1 MMFDIDFKRL
11 VALLLPMS
19 LRRPL
24 IFGVLRA
31 GVVGVEQVYKDFA
44 AARKEHNFR
53 LTHNGQ
59 VCYLRGTLN
68 YYFGPGFRIG
78 SVRQEGEWLYA
89 VTEDT
94 GENIPLAVTEE
105 GKGVPVLYSE
115 QMLNAAQNDFV
126 VFVPASYWERLEE
139 IKAMVDRY
147 KLVTKRAHYIKTGN
161 PVTVVPGPNIRP
173 GWSPDIFNQ
182 LTTARK

>member
-1 MMFDIDFKRL
+1 MFEIDFKRL

-31 GVVGVEQVYKDFA
+31 GVSGVERTYKDFM
-44 AARKEHNFR
+44 AARKDHNFR

-59 VCYLRGTLN
+59 VCYLQGVLN
-68 YYFGPGFRIG
+68 YCFGRGFKIG
-78 SVRQEGEWLYA
+78 SIKREGDWLYA
-89 VTEDT
+89 VTET
-94 GENIPLAVTEE
+94 GENITLASTEE
-105 GKGVPVLYSE
+105 GKGVLVLYSE

-126 VFVPASYWERLEE
+126 VFVPDTYWERLEE

-147 KLVTKRAHYIKTGN
+147 KLVTKRAHYIKTN
-161 PVTVVPGPNIRP
+161 SLYSAKQSLEIVTT
-173 GWSPDIFNQ
+173 WSPNVFNK
-182 LTTARK
+182 LTAIK

>member
-1 MMFDIDFKRL
+1 MFEIDFKRL

-31 GVVGVEQVYKDFA
+31 GVSGVERVYKDFMA
-44 AARKEHNFR
+44 VRKEHNFR

-59 VCYLRGTLN
+59 VCYLRGALN
-68 YYFGPGFRIG
+68 YCFGPGFKIG
-78 SVRQEGEWLYA
+78 SIKQEGEWLYA
-89 VTEDT
+89 VTEA
-94 GENIPLAVTEE
+94 GENIILAVTEE
-105 GKGVPVLYSE
+105 EKGVPVLYSE

-126 VFVPASYWERLEE
+126 VFVPGIYWVRLEE

-147 KLVTKRAHYIKTGN
+147 KLVTKRAHYIKTNSQYSVDQGLDV
-161 PVTVVPGPNIRP
+161 VTT
-173 GWSPDIFNQ
+173 WSPNVFNQ
-182 LTTARK
+182 LTATKQ

>member
-1 MMFDIDFKRL
+1 MMFEMDFKRL

-31 GVVGVEQVYKDFA
+31 GVSGVERVYREFMEG
-44 AARKEHNFR
+44 RKEHNFR

-59 VCYLRGTLN
+59 VCYLRGVLN
-68 YYFGPGFRIG
+68 YYFGPGFKIG
-78 SVRQEGEWLYA
+78 NIKQEGAWLYA
-89 VTEDT
+89 VTEA
-94 GENIPLAVTEE
+94 GESITLAVTEE

-126 VFVPASYWERLEE
+126 VFVPGTYWVRLEE

-147 KLVTKRAHYIKTGN
+147 KLVTKRAHYIKTNSPYSFGQDLEI
-161 PVTVVPGPNIRP
+161 VTT
-173 GWSPDIFNQ
+173 WSPDVFNQ
-182 LTTARK
+182 LTATKQ

>member
-1 MMFDIDFKRL
+1 MFEMDFKRL

-24 IFGVLRA
+24 IFGMLRA
-31 GVVGVEQVYKDFA
+31 GVSGVERVYKDFMGR
-44 AARKEHNFR
+44 RKEHNFR

-59 VCYLRGTLN
+59 VCYLRGALN
-68 YYFGPGFRIG
+68 YCFGPGFKIG
-78 SVRQEGEWLYA
+78 SIKQEGEWLYA
-89 VTEDT
+89 VTEA
-94 GENIPLAVTEE
+94 GENITLAVTEE

-126 VFVPASYWERLEE
+126 VFVPGIYWVRLEE

-147 KLVTKRAHYIKTGN
+147 KLVTKRAHYIKANSQYSVNQGLEV
-161 PVTVVPGPNIRP
+161 VTT
-173 GWSPDIFNQ
+173 WSPNVFNQ
-182 LTTARK
+182 LTATKQ

>member
-1 MMFDIDFKRL
+1 MFEIDFKRL

-31 GVVGVEQVYKDFA
+31 GVSGVERGYKDFMA
-44 AARKEHNFR
+44 VRKEHNFR

-59 VCYLRGTLN
+59 VCYLRGALN
-68 YYFGPGFRIG
+68 YYFGPGFKIG
-78 SVRQEGEWLYA
+78 NIRQEGDWLYA
-89 VTEDT
+89 VTET
-94 GENIPLAVTEE
+94 GENITLAVTEE

-126 VFVPASYWERLEE
+126 VFVPGIYWVRLEE

-147 KLVTKRAHYIKTGN
+147 KLVTKRAHYIKTNSQYSVNQGLEV
-161 PVTVVPGPNIRP
+161 VTT
-173 GWSPDIFNQ
+173 WSPNVFNQ
-182 LTTARK
+182 LTATKQ

>member
-1 MMFDIDFKRL
+1 MFEIDFKRL

-31 GVVGVEQVYKDFA
+31 GVSGVERGYKDFMA
-44 AARKEHNFR
+44 VRKEHNFR

-59 VCYLRGTLN
+59 VCYLRGALN
-68 YYFGPGFRIG
+68 YYFGPGFKIG
-78 SVRQEGEWLYA
+78 SIKQEGDWLYA
-89 VTEDT
+89 VTET
-94 GENIPLAVTEE
+94 GENITLAVTEE

-126 VFVPASYWERLEE
+126 VFVPGIYWVRLEE

-147 KLVTKRAHYIKTGN
+147 KLVTKRAHYIKTNSQYSVDQGLEV
-161 PVTVVPGPNIRP
+161 VTT
-173 GWSPDIFNQ
+173 WSPNVFNQ
-182 LTTARK
+182 LTATKQ

>member
-1 MMFDIDFKRL
+1 MFEIDFKRL

-31 GVVGVEQVYKDFA
+31 GVSGVERVYKGFMV
-44 AARKEHNFR
+44 ARKEHNFR

-59 VCYLRGTLN
+59 VCYLRGVLN
-68 YYFGPGFRIG
+68 YCFGSGFRIG
-78 SVRQEGEWLYA
+78 NIKREGDWLYA
-89 VTEDT
+89 VTEA
-94 GENIPLAVTEE
+94 GENITLAATEE

-126 VFVPASYWERLEE
+126 VFVPDTYWARLEE

-147 KLVTKRAHYIKTGN
+147 KLVTKRAHYIKTN
-161 PVTVVPGPNIRP
+161 SLYSDRQSLEVVTT
-173 GWSPDIFNQ
+173 WSPNVFNK
-182 LTTARK
+182 LTATK

>member
-1 MMFDIDFKRL
+1 MMFEIDFKRL
-11 VALLLPMS
+11 VAILLPMS

-31 GVVGVEQVYKDFA
+31 GVSGVEKAYKDFMA
-44 AARKEHNFR
+44 ERKEHNFR

-59 VCYLRGTLN
+59 VCYLRGVLN
-68 YYFGPGFRIG
+68 YHFGPGFKIDNIK
-78 SVRQEGEWLYA
+78 QEGDWLYA
-89 VTEDT
+89 VTEA
-94 GENIPLAVTEE
+94 GGNITLAATEE

-126 VFVPASYWERLEE
+126 VFVPDKYWARLEE

-147 KLVTKRAHYIKTGN
+147 KLVTKRAHYIKTN
-161 PVTVVPGPNIRP
+161 SLY
-173 GWSPDIFNQ
+173 SPDKEAAATTWTPNVFNH
-182 LTTARK
+182 LTVAK

>member
-31 GVVGVEQVYKDFA
+31 GVAGVERVYKDFA
-44 AARKEHNFR
+44 TARTEHNFR

-59 VCYLRGTLN
+59 VCYLRATLN
-68 YYFGPGFRIG
+68 YYFGSGFRIG
-78 SVRQEGEWLYA
+78 NIKQEGEWLYA
-89 VTEDT
+89 VTEDG

-115 QMLNAAQNDFV
+115 QILNAAQNDFV
-126 VFVPASYWERLEE
+126 VFVPGAYWSRLEE

-147 KLVTKRAHYIKTGN
+147 KLVTKRAHYIQTGN
-161 PVTVVPGPNIRP
+161 PVVIVPGPGIRQS
-173 GWSPDIFNQ
+173 WSPDVFNN
-182 LTTARK
+182 LTPKE

>member
-1 MMFDIDFKRL
+1 MFEIDFKRL

-31 GVVGVEQVYKDFA
+31 GVSGVERGYKDFMA
-44 AARKEHNFR
+44 VRKEHNFR

-59 VCYLRGTLN
+59 VCYLRGALN
-68 YYFGPGFRIG
+68 YYFGPGFKIG
-78 SVRQEGEWLYA
+78 NIRQEGDWLYA
-89 VTEDT
+89 VTET
-94 GENIPLAVTEE
+94 GENITLAVTEE
-105 GKGVPVLYSE
+105 GKGVPMLYSE

-126 VFVPASYWERLEE
+126 VFVPGIYWVRLEE

-147 KLVTKRAHYIKTGN
+147 KLVTKRAHYIKTNSQYSVNQGLEV
-161 PVTVVPGPNIRP
+161 VTT
-173 GWSPDIFNQ
+173 WSPNVFNQ
-182 LTTARK
+182 LTATKQ

>member
-1 MMFDIDFKRL
+1 MMFEIDFKRL

-31 GVVGVEQVYKDFA
+31 GVSGVERTYKDFM
-44 AARKEHNFR
+44 AARKDHNFR

-59 VCYLRGTLN
+59 VCYLQGVLN
-68 YYFGPGFRIG
+68 YCFGRGFKIG
-78 SVRQEGEWLYA
+78 SIKREGDWLYA
-89 VTEDT
+89 VTGT
-94 GENIPLAVTEE
+94 GENITLASTEE

-126 VFVPASYWERLEE
+126 VFVPGIYWTRLEE

-147 KLVTKRAHYIKTGN
+147 KLVTKRAHYIKTN
-161 PVTVVPGPNIRP
+161 SLYSVMQDLEIVTT
-173 GWSPDIFNQ
+173 WTPDVFNQ
-182 LTTARK
+182 LTATK

>member
-1 MMFDIDFKRL
+1 MFEIDFKRL

-31 GVVGVEQVYKDFA
+31 GVSGVERVYKVFM

-59 VCYLRGTLN
+59 VCYLRGVLN
-68 YYFGPGFRIG
+68 YCFGSGFKIG
-78 SVRQEGEWLYA
+78 NIKREGDWLYA
-89 VTEDT
+89 VTEA
-94 GENIPLAVTEE
+94 GEDITLATTEE

-126 VFVPASYWERLEE
+126 IFVPDTYWARLEE
-139 IKAMVDRY
+139 IKAMVGRY
-147 KLVTKRAHYIKTGN
+147 KLVTKRAHYIKTNGLYSAKQGLEV
-161 PVTVVPGPNIRP
+161 VTT
-173 GWSPDIFNQ
+173 WSPNVFNK
-182 LTTARK
+182 LTATK